1 MAISRDGSIFVLKT
15 GSSRAPCLSW
25 EKQVVRLLD
34 KFYRTL
40 LYLGAVSM
48 VVTLVAIML
57 GPIGRQIGFDIP
69 GLDAYA
75 GYSIAASLF
84 LSMPAALRNGDHIRV
99 TLFLDRMKGT
109 TRKIFDYWCLMAAS
123 GVSAYF
129 AYFAVRLVMISFET
143 HDVSPASDASPLWIP
158 QLTMAIGAI
167 GLFIAFIEELIVK
180 IFAVEREALVDNGEM
195 LSAE

>member
-1 MAISRDGSIFVLKT
+1 M
-15 GSSRAPCLSW
+15 
-25 EKQVVRLLD
+25 VRFLNA
-34 KFYRTL
+34 FYRTL

-48 VVTLVAIML
+48 LITLVAIML

-69 GLDAYA
+69 GIDAYA

-109 TRKIFDYWCLMAAS
+109 TRKVFDYWCLIAAS
-123 GVSAYF
+123 SVSGYF
-129 AYFAVRLVMISFET
+129 AYYAVRLVITSFET

-158 QLTMAIGAI
+158 QLTMAIGAV
-167 GLFIAFIEELIVK
+167 GLFIAFIEEVCVTA
-180 IFAVEREALVDNGEM
+180 FAVKREALVDTGEV